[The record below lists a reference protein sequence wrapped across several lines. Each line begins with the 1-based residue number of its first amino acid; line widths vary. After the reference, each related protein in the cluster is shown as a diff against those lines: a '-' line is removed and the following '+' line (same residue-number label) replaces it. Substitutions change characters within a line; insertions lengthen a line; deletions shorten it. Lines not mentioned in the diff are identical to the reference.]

1 MHCIISFVF
10 FKGGEES
17 CKWVGKE
24 VKEVFF
30 AASLTS
36 CCFPFFLAKRV
47 LAVGARFQAITRSK
61 RRRVRRG

>member
-10 FKGGEES
+10 FKGGGES

-30 AASLTS
+30 CGFLNFVLFSL
-36 CCFPFFLAKRV
+36 FLAKRV